1 MDYIAEY
8 QRVWNRLEILRSE
21 MQMKPT
27 MKTAVL
33 IRSYIR
39 QLELMLDHE
48 WNTFGIKLEIYKEW
62 WDRVN
67 NELQWN
73 ELRF

>member
-1 MDYIAEY
+1 
-8 QRVWNRLEILRSE
+8 
-21 MQMKPT
+21 

>member
-1 MDYIAEY
+1 MDYLAEY
-8 QRVWNRLEILRSE
+8 QRVWNRLEVLRSE

-27 MKTAVL
+27 IKTAVL